1 MTINCVWE
9 HNGRDTLLY
18 AVDFVGAYTR
28 GETLEA
34 AVRKMQAEICSYLKW
49 CGKKAVTS
57 MDIAIIEEKVSELAI
72 CDADSDV
79 LFESEKAP
87 LTAEEYKKLKA
98 LALKSKDSEKGEI
111 VIASVRFFCETANRC
126 IANTVRWG
134 VRIFAVKQNTPQ
146 NRKVDR

>member
-34 AVRKMQAEICSYLKW
+34 AILKMQTEISSYLQW
-49 CGKKAVTS
+49 SGQKADMR
-57 MDIAIIEEKVSELAI
+57 MDVAIIEEKVSELTI

-87 LTAEEYKKLKA
+87 LTTEE
-98 LALKSKDSEKGEI
+98 
-111 VIASVRFFCETANRC
+111 
-126 IANTVRWG
+126 
-134 VRIFAVKQNTPQ
+134 
-146 NRKVDR
+146 